1 MKIGEL
7 ARRGEVNI
15 DTVRYYERQGLLP
28 QPRRQASGYRSYGDE
43 DVARLR
49 FVRRAKELGFS
60 LEEIAELLRL
70 STATDG
76 HRSEVRTLAARR
88 LVDVES
94 RLAELERIRGV
105 LTDLVDRCSGKGSI
119 EGCPIIEA
127 VVAPTQ
133 PARS

>member
-28 QPRRQASGYRSYGDE
+28 QPRRQASGYRSYGNE

-70 STATDG
+70 SSAADA

-88 LVDVES
+88 LADVES
-94 RLAELERIRGV
+94 RLAELERIRSV
-105 LTDLVDRCSGKGSI
+105 LADLVHRCSGQGAIS
-119 EGCPIIEA
+119 GCPIIEA
-127 VVAPTQ
+127 VVTPT
-133 PARS
+133 PSSRS